1 MRDDIIAGLDI
12 GSTETRLVVGQ
23 KTEEGIK
30 LVKEIRKQRIKRKK
44 ALAAYEKDMK
54 SQNKEPWEKA
64 QMRRYLIPI
73 LKEIGEEDWIPIMKR
88 NLQTQKTNLKVVKGG
103 KNKK

>member
-1 MRDDIIAGLDI
+1 MDK
-12 GSTETRLVVGQ
+12 

-30 LVKEIRKQRIKRKK
+30 LVKEIRKQRIRRKK

-64 QMRRYLIPI
+64 QMRKYLFPI
-73 LKEIGEEDWIPIMKR
+73 LKEIGEEDYIPSIKR
-88 NLQTQKTNLKVVKGG
+88 NLETQKTNLKLIKGG
-103 KNKK
+103 KNKKQLKPLL